1 MRDTLSFVAEVL
13 WATIR
18 SVRSVIARAPAS
30 TLARID
36 YTVTLKRCGAW
47 KYLVVLFCH
56 HLPSGHVTDLSRT
69 VLGFLHDLRPGSLGR
84 VPIEQARSAQYR
96 TS

>member
-1 MRDTLSFVAEVL
+1 MRDTLSFVAEVFG
-13 WATIR
+13 ATIW
-18 SVRSVIARAPAS
+18 SVRSVLARAAVS

-47 KYLVVLFCH
+47 KYFVVLFCH
-56 HLPSGHVTDLSRT
+56 HLPSGRVTDLSRT